1 MNWWST
7 SVALYRV
14 VSPGRCLLWIS
25 RQEKKYFCE
34 SSFKMAPKSV
44 CIVGSGNWGSAI
56 AKIIGINVQKQ
67 PDVFARTV
75 KMYMYEEMVDGRK
88 LTEIVN
94 TDHENVKYLPGI
106 KLPENVVAIP
116 DVIEACEGADMLVF
130 VLPHQFVKKVC
141 EQMKG
146 NIKPGAVAI
155 SMIKGFDVSGGGIQL
170 ISNIIAQELGT
181 ECAVLMGANLAKE
194 VAEEEF
200 CETTIGSKTDSTGQL
215 FKDLVEAPYFRVAVV
230 KDADTVEMCGA
241 LKNVVA
247 IGAGIVDGI
256 KQGDNTKAAVI
267 RLGLMEMIKFGEEFF
282 PGSNRSTFFES
293 CGIAD
298 LVATCH
304 GGRNRMLGEAVVQSD
319 KSIKVLEKEI
329 LKGQSFQGPLVAREV
344 YAMLEEK
351 GLCDKF
357 PMFVAVH
364 KICQREMDPK
374 LFISC
379 LRNHPAHL

>member
-1 MNWWST
+1 MILWST

-25 RQEKKYFCE
+25 RQEKKYFCS

-56 AKIIGINVQKQ
+56 AKIIGYNVQRQ
-67 PDVFARTV
+67 PDEFEKKV
-75 KMYMYEEMVDGRK
+75 KMYMYEEIVDGRK

-116 DVIEACEGADMLVF
+116 DVIEACTGADMLVF

-141 EQMKG
+141 EQMQG
-146 NIKPGAVAI
+146 HIKPGAVAI
-155 SMIKGFDVSGGGIQL
+155 SMIKGFAITGGGIQL
-170 ISNIIAQELGT
+170 ISHIIAQELGT

-215 FKDLVEAPYFRVAVV
+215 FKDLVETPYFRVAVV

-282 PGSNRSTFFES
+282 PGSRRNTFFES

-304 GGRNRMLGEAVVQSD
+304 GGRNRMLGAAVVESD
-319 KSIKVLEKEI
+319 KTIQELEKEI

-344 YAMLEEK
+344 CSMLEEK

-357 PMFVAVH
+357 PMFVAVN
-364 KICQREMDPK
+364 KICQRVMDPK